1 MEDIYPAFHIHS
13 DILGHAELPS
23 LLKAEQRIE
32 KAEKTLM
39 QILQM
44 AKTKFKV
51 SGTMQGPPG
60 TPAEKTVASV
70 TFIKN
75 FLRGLEYFN
84 GEMRQVTDTITVLDC
99 AVNFVKAADRSLKRI
114 AWPGYICFTREKQD
128 FELPSQFSIKYEVLL
143 PVPQESTTFLFL
155 FIYLFIFIY
164 LFFKFFKF
172 FKFFLFFYF
181 VNYVPE

>member
-32 KAEKTLM
+32 RAEKTLM

-44 AKTKFKV
+44 AKVKFKV

-75 FLRGLEYFN
+75 FLHGLEYFN
-84 GEMRQVTDTITVLDC
+84 GEMRQVTDTTTVLDC
-99 AVNFVKAADRSLKRI
+99 AVNLVKAADRTLKRI
-114 AWPGYICFTREKQD
+114 AWPGYICFTREKQHY
-128 FELPSQFSIKYEVLL
+128 ELPSQFSIKYEVLL
-143 PVPQESTTFLFL
+143 PLPQESTTFLYL
-155 FIYLFIFIY
+155 FIYLLFIYFLFIFY
-164 LFFKFFKF
+164 LFIY
-172 FKFFLFFYF
+172 FLNFLNF
-181 VNYVPE
+181 